1 MKINVKLFTKQ
12 HLIQGLVNTKKVRLT
27 DFLNTPNESSFL
39 VEDVKILR
47 LSALNDAPVEIPI
60 IKLNRWTIVFA
71 VPDGKTDLNVS
82 SFNRRVSR
90 MPQDVFV
97 CLESCEVSG
106 RLHLAR
112 ALDID
117 NVFVTMPNDFVPL
130 TQATVT
136 FPAFSCTVK
145 ARTVIINKHRIT
157 FVGLPGEEA
166 EPAAIEAVET
176 PSAESVQVQ

>member
-12 HLIQGLVNTKKVRLT
+12 HLIQGLVNAKKVRLT

-39 VEDVKILR
+39 VEKVKILR
-47 LSALNDAPVEIPI
+47 LSALNDPPVEMPI

-71 VPDGKTDLNVS
+71 IPDGKTDLNVS

-90 MPQDVFV
+90 TPHDVFV
-97 CLESCEVSG
+97 CLESCEVQG

-117 NVFVTMPNDFVPL
+117 NVFATMPNDFVPL
-130 TQATVT
+130 TEATVT
-136 FPAFSCTVK
+136 FPTFSCTVK
-145 ARTVIINKHRIT
+145 ARTAIINKHRIT
-157 FVGLPGEEA
+157 FVGLPGEEKKPVVTGTSDGENA
-166 EPAAIEAVET
+166 RVR
-176 PSAESVQVQ
+176 